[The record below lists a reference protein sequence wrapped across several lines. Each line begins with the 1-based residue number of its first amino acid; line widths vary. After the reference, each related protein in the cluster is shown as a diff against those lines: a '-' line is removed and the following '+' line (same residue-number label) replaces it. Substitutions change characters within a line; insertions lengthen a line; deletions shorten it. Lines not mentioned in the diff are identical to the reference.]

1 MSIHNYTLMHKL
13 NQTRQKGA
21 SPTEEPN
28 MSTAATLER
37 PRETSQRRDAVINV
51 RLTTKL
57 RDLIDR
63 AAEVV
68 GKTRSDFILES
79 ARKHAI
85 DVLLDQRLFS
95 LDAKQYEE
103 FLRVLDQPAEP
114 NARLKKLFASKS
126 PWEK

>member
-1 MSIHNYTLMHKL
+1 MTS
-13 NQTRQKGA
+13 
-21 SPTEEPN
+21 
-28 MSTAATLER
+28 AAAAVVAR

-51 RLTTKL
+51 RLSTKL

-63 AAEVV
+63 AADVV

-79 ARKHAI
+79 AHKHAV

-95 LDAKQYEE
+95 LDTKRFDE
-103 FLRVLDQPAEP
+103 FVRVLDQPAEP

>member
-1 MSIHNYTLMHKL
+1 MPAH
-13 NQTRQKGA
+13 A
-21 SPTEEPN
+21 
-28 MSTAATLER
+28 LER
-37 PRETSQRRDAVINV
+37 PREEGSGRRDAVINV

-63 AAEVV
+63 AAAVV

-79 ARKHAI
+79 ARKHAV

-95 LDAKQYEE
+95 LDADRYKE

-114 NARLKKLFASKS
+114 NIRLKQLLGSKS